1 MTETVTPG
9 PGTVTDV
16 ERWARMGLA
25 CASEPADWE
34 LTRLV
39 AAEGAVAVWQSLS
52 GARRDT
58 PWGRRAA
65 AVRLA
70 RVQRATEQCGARFVV
85 PGDPEWADQL
95 DDLADVQ
102 LVLDTRPIRDRK
114 VVPAGG
120 APLGLWL
127 LGPGQLRQWA
137 ADSVAVVGSRAAT
150 SYGETVAA
158 DLCAELAGR
167 GRTVISGGA
176 YGIDAYA
183 HRGAMAGGG
192 RTICVLANGVD
203 VGYPRGNSR
212 LFDALRGE
220 QLVCSELPP
229 GDHPTRT
236 RFLGRNRVIA
246 ALATGTVMVEAGM
259 RSGARNT
266 LNWGGEMNRHLMA
279 VPGPITSALSANPHQ
294 LIRERKAEL
303 VTSAA
308 EVCELVAPM
317 GQDLLPLQR
326 GRSRV
331 LDGLD
336 EAQRAVFEA
345 VPGRGGM
352 STGELAARCGLD
364 LMSVLDALAE
374 LEDLRLVR
382 RTDRGGWKLEPGS
395 VG

>member
-1 MTETVTPG
+1 MTETVTPT

-25 CASEPADWE
+25 CASEPADRA

-39 AAEGAVAVWQSLS
+39 TDEGAVAVWQSLS

-58 PWGRRAA
+58 VWGRRAA
-65 AVRLA
+65 GVRLA
-70 RVQRATEQCGARFVV
+70 RVQRATDQCGARFIV

-95 DDLADVQ
+95 GDLAEVE
-102 LVLDTRPIRDRK
+102 LTISEK
-114 VVPAGG
+114 TMGG

-127 LGPGQLRQWA
+127 LGPGQLKLWA

-167 GRTVISGGA
+167 GRTVVSGGA

-192 RTICVLANGVD
+192 QTICVLANGVD
-203 VGYPRGNSR
+203 VGYPRGNNR
-212 LFDALRGE
+212 LFDALRSE
-220 QLVCSELPP
+220 QLICSELPP

-246 ALATGTVMVEAGM
+246 ALAAGTVMVEAGM

-266 LNWGGEMNRHLMA
+266 LSWGEELSRRLMA
-279 VPGPITSALSANPHQ
+279 VPGPITSALSANPHKV
-294 LIRERKAEL
+294 IRDRTAEL
-303 VTSAA
+303 VTTAA

-336 EAQRAVFEA
+336 EVQRSVFEA
-345 VPGRGGM
+345 VPGRGGL
-352 STGELAARCGLD
+352 SAGELSARCGLD

-374 LEDLRLVR
+374 LEDTGLVR